1 MTSSADWLVVAGFAL
16 AVLGFALRIVM
27 TMRASDAHPAGAT
40 TKQGREL
47 LRSHRSLYPKSRLPI
62 AMWIAFSVGLILLI
76 AGLLLQFR

>member
-27 TMRASDAHPAGAT
+27 MRASDAHPAGAT
-40 TKQGREL
+40 TKKGREL